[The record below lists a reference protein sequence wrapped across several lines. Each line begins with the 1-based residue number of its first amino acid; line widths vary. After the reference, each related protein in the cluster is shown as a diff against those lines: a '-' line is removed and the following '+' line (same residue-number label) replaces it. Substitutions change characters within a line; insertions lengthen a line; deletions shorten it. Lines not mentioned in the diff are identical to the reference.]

1 VKLGPLAS
9 CAAAAITALAVADIA
24 HADPE
29 LHAAVSSKQVE
40 TGEPFSVEVQAL
52 VEPGETMPGDPQL
65 KPPTG
70 ATITGAPRVAS
81 AMVVVNG
88 HMRVGLQATWQL
100 VANAPGRVRIPA
112 PSVLWRGKRLPAQPL
127 EVEVVLAT
135 GRPRQR
141 NPFLFPG
148 GPSGSPFNV
157 PWPFSSNEPDDD
169 DIEAQPTMNES
180 LALETAPDPYVFLHA
195 KADKTTAVI
204 GEQVTISVYLYQ
216 AISITVDDRRE
227 LPAADFLRHSMLAN
241 PGTETPVNAKA
252 GRRIYTARLIERVA
266 LFPVRAGDLTT
277 GALKMWFSGRQIG
290 ARAMRASEDVVV
302 RVTEPPREGRPAGY
316 TLGDVGR
323 FSITASVEPRRI
335 EQGGSVAVTLKVAGN
350 GNFPQTLRLPERTG
364 IEWLDPEKRES
375 IEAQGG
381 VISGWRSFGHVA
393 RINQSGEVPLGKVEL
408 PYWDP
413 ASRRYV
419 TTSVELGSIDV
430 KPAALKPQGSAALP
444 GASGAADGAGN
455 KGEADPFRTMPT
467 PRATL
472 GAYAQPPAPIFEGA
486 RLYLA
491 LAAPPLAF
499 AFVSGAGALSRRLRA
514 RRAAGKTSPMRLAQ
528 DALADADRAADRGD
542 AKDLGASVE
551 RALHHA
557 VEAATG
563 LKSRGLL
570 LDELALQLEGKGID
584 AELSA
589 EVRATFEQAQTIRFD
604 PGASAGSLGDLAR
617 RGRKLVGELAREGR
631 G

>member
-1 VKLGPLAS
+1 MKLGPLAS
-9 CAAAAITALAVADIA
+9 CAAAAITVLAVAEVA

-29 LHAAVSSKQVE
+29 LQAGVSSKQVE
-40 TGEPFSVEVQAL
+40 AGEPFSVEVQAL
-52 VEPGETMPGDPQL
+52 VEPGEVMPGDPQL

-112 PSVLWRGKRLPAQPL
+112 PSVIWRGKRFSAKPL
-127 EVEVVLAT
+127 EVEVVPST
-135 GRPRQR
+135 GRPRGR

-148 GPSGSPFNV
+148 GPGGGLFNV
-157 PWPFSSNEPDDD
+157 PWPFSGNEPDDD
-169 DIEAQPTMNES
+169 DIEAEPTMDES
-180 LALETAPDPYVFLHA
+180 LALRTAPDPYVFLHA

-266 LFPVRAGDLTT
+266 LFPVRAGDLHT

-290 ARAMRASEDVVV
+290 ARAVRASEDLVVK
-302 RVTEPPREGRPAGY
+302 VTEPPREGRPAGY

-323 FSITASVEPRRI
+323 FSISANVEPRSI
-335 EQGGSVAVTLKVAGN
+335 EQGGSVAVTLKVTGN
-350 GNFPQTLRLPERTG
+350 GNFPQALRLPERTG

-413 ASRRYV
+413 ASRRYEV
-419 TTSVELGSIDV
+419 TSVDLGAITV
-430 KPAALKPQGSAALP
+430 KPAAVKPDGSAAP
-444 GASGAADGAGN
+444 GAPGAADGARN
-455 KGEADPFRTMPT
+455 KAEADPFKAMPT
-467 PRATL
+467 ARTTL
-472 GAYAQPPAPIFEGA
+472 GAYTPPPSPIFEGA

-514 RRAAGKTSPMRLAQ
+514 RSAAGKTSPSRLAQ
-528 DALADADRAADRGD
+528 DALADADRAVDRGD
-542 AKDLGASVE
+542 AKELGASVE

-570 LDELALQLEGKGID
+570 LDELSSQLEGKGID
-584 AELSA
+584 PELAA
-589 EVRATFEQAQTIRFD
+589 EVRATFEAAQTIRFD

-617 RGRKLVGELAREGR
+617 RGRELVKELTSGGR